1 MTTTERPI
9 LFSAPMVRAIRDG
22 RKTMTRRVVK
32 PQPDT
37 YYGSEPYW
45 SIGGHRLRA
54 GAAAPLRCPYGQ
66 PGDRLRLISSWATD
80 ARYDD
85 LKPTDLPRDGDPTE
99 LGRPVFW
106 SHWTGEEKPAWCGKL
121 RPGRFLPSSLRW
133 LMPVA
138 EVTGVRAERL
148 QDISEEDARAEGVEP
163 CGGFMAS
170 AGCWTNYGLDGS
182 SFHTARASFMSLWRS
197 INGGDSWVANP
208 WVWVVSFKPEVS
220 R

>member
-1 MTTTERPI
+1 
-9 LFSAPMVRAIRDG
+9 MVEAIRAG
-22 RKTMTRRVVK
+22 RKMMTRRAVK
-32 PQPDT
+32 LAEFQRSDT
-37 YYGSEPYW
+37 PGYDFTF
-45 SIGGHRLRA
+45 RDRA
-54 GAAAPLRCPYGQ
+54 KRWHDYRSDDIARVCPYGR
-66 PGDRLRLISSWATD
+66 PGDRLRLLSSWATD
-80 ARYDD
+80 ARYDGF
-85 LKPTDLPRDGDPTE
+85 KPTDLPRDGDPTE

-106 SHWTGEEKPAWCGKL
+106 SHWDGGEKPSWCGKL

-133 LMPVA
+133 LMPIA
-138 EVTGVRAERL
+138 EVTGVRVERL

-170 AGCWTNYGLDGS
+170 AGCWTNYGPDGS